1 MRAIA
6 VSAGLVI
13 AACSTPSTSSTS
25 SPSPLPTASAVASP
39 AATACKLPV
48 YWEASTASG
57 IEIRAAFVSVPDGT
71 VTQVSAPTP
80 LPFVYGAVFDS
91 ASNAWL
97 GVDRD
102 QLSPDGRRYVYWKGN
117 PDVSEIHV
125 VDLAINPRQ
134 GAYEKLYRLD
144 PSTEGAPVLVAG
156 SDRHMYQWGWV
167 LISDGAA
174 WGIDYRVDGNAYIYS
189 VLRLDLSTSK
199 VTPWFEDANDLPW
212 PLGNDGAH
220 SLYVQGV
227 GQDQLWRLAAP
238 GRAEQLANP
247 GPISLADELGGP
259 TNFIADST
267 GAWFAGRGGV
277 WLYSDGAAPRQFTA
291 GQATDDVL
299 PAGPCI

>member
-1 MRAIA
+1 
-6 VSAGLVI
+6 
-13 AACSTPSTSSTS
+13 
-25 SPSPLPTASAVASP
+25 
-39 AATACKLPV
+39 
-48 YWEASTASG
+48 
-57 IEIRAAFVSVPDGT
+57 
-71 VTQVSAPTP
+71 
-80 LPFVYGAVFDS
+80 VFDS

-125 VDLAINPRQ
+125 VEVATKTDHLVYSGAQLFIPIAFTSDTIYVVLAINPRQ